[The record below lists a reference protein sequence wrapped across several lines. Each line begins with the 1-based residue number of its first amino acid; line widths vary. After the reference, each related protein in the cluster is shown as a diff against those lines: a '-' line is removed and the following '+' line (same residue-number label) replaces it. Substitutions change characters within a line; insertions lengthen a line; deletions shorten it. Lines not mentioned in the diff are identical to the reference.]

1 MDEPVMIK
9 LIVVDDD
16 VDVVV
21 DSLLCMRCPNMY
33 YNNIVPV
40 FISGPIHAV
49 TTIEQ

>member
-1 MDEPVMIK
+1 MIK

-16 VDVVV
+16 VVVVVV